1 MPPTPDAWLP
11 TLDAGLRGSLLALLL
26 LLGASMLR
34 WPRRLPLE
42 RVGLALA
49 AGLCVQVVA
58 QAPAVEWGPWSPWMA
73 PAIGIAMGNSVLFW
87 LFSQALCDDDFV
99 LRRRHGAVW
108 AGVVLAATLNL
119 VLLVPWCRAGA
130 PGWASLASQVV
141 FAMPL
146 LFGVLTVWAAARH
159 WRDDLIE
166 PRRYLRAAIVVGGSA
181 YALAMVAARRASG
194 DGRLSPTA
202 AAFDAAGLLLI
213 VAGVAWLLLRPVR
226 GDWYAATAAAPDET
240 GAAPAPP
247 SAAASEAEAPGRP
260 APHAT
265 SVGVPDSAVH
275 AADAHLA
282 QALDRAMQVDRAYKD
297 PALAVGSLAD
307 RLGVPEYRLRRHIN
321 QRLGHRNF
329 NAYLNAYR
337 LAEARA
343 ALADPARRQLPVL
356 TIALE
361 AGFGS
366 IGPFNRAFKADTGLT
381 PTDFRRQQL
390 ADS

>member
-1 MPPTPDAWLP
+1 MPPVPLAPLQM
-11 TLDAGLRGSLLALLL
+11 LDTGLRGALLALLT

-34 WPRRLPLE
+34 WPQRLPLE
-42 RVGLALA
+42 RIGLALA

-58 QAPAVEWGPWSPWMA
+58 QAPAVEWGDWSPWQA

-87 LFSQALCDDDFV
+87 LFAQALCDDDFE
-99 LRRRHGAVW
+99 LHRRH
-108 AGVVLAATLNL
+108 AGVWGGVTLAATLNL
-119 VLLVPWCRAGA
+119 ILLVPWCQAGA
-130 PGWASLASQVV
+130 PGWATLASQVV
-141 FAMPL
+141 FGMPL
-146 LFGVLTVWAAARH
+146 LFGLLTVWAAARH

-202 AAFDAAGLLLI
+202 AAFDVAGLLLI

-226 GDWYAATAAAPDET
+226 GDWYGAVAAGHDGPPGSEPEATVGEADVPSPAAMQ
-240 GAAPAPP
+240 APASDESDPT
-247 SAAASEAEAPGRP
+247 E
-260 APHAT
+260 
-265 SVGVPDSAVH
+265 H

-282 QALDRAMQVDRAYKD
+282 QALDRTMRVERAYKD
-297 PALAVGSLAD
+297 PTLSVGGLAD

-321 QRLGHRNF
+321 RHLGHRNF
-329 NAYLNAYR
+329 NAYLNAFR

-343 ALADPARRQLPVL
+343 ALADPSQRQLPVL

-361 AGFGS
+361 SGFGS
-366 IGPFNRAFKADTGLT
+366 IGPFNRAFKAETGLT
-381 PTDFRRQQL
+381 PTDFRRQRL

>member
-1 MPPTPDAWLP
+1 MPPTPDAWLQ

-49 AGLCVQVVA
+49 AGLCVQVVV
-58 QAPAVEWGPWSPWMA
+58 QAPAVEWGPWSPWQA

-87 LFSQALCDDDFV
+87 LFAQALCDDDFV
-99 LRRRHGAVW
+99 LRRLHVAVW

-202 AAFDAAGLLLI
+202 AALDAAGLLLI
-213 VAGVAWLLLRPVR
+213 VASVAWLLLRPVR
-226 GDWYAATAAAPDET
+226 GDWYGAAAVAPGET
-240 GAAPAPP
+240 GAAPTPS
-247 SAAASEAEAPGRP
+247 SAAEADAPGHP

-265 SVGVPDSAVH
+265 NGDAPDPAGY

-282 QALDRAMQVDRAYKD
+282 QALERAMQVERAYRD
-297 PALAVGSLAD
+297 PALAVGGLAD

-381 PTDFRRQQL
+381 PTDYRRQQL

>member
-1 MPPTPDAWLP
+1 MPPTPDAWLQ
-11 TLDAGLRGSLLALLL
+11 TLDTGLRGALLALLL
-26 LLGASMLR
+26 MLGASMLR

-42 RVGLALA
+42 QVGLALA
-49 AGLCVQVVA
+49 AGLCVQVVM
-58 QAPAVEWGPWSPWMA
+58 QAPAIEWGPWSPWQA

-87 LFSQALCDDDFV
+87 LFALALCDDDFV
-99 LRRRHGAVW
+99 PRWRHGAAW
-108 AGVVLAATLNL
+108 GGVVLAATLNL
-119 VLLVPWCRAGA
+119 VLLVPWCRAGG
-130 PGWASLASQVV
+130 PGWATLASQVV
-141 FAMPL
+141 FATPL
-146 LFGVLTVWAAARH
+146 LFGLLTVWAAARH

-194 DGRLSPTA
+194 DGRLTPQA
-202 AAFDAAGLLLI
+202 AVFDVAALLLI
-213 VAGVAWLLLRPVR
+213 VAAVAWLLLRPVR
-226 GDWYAATAAAPDET
+226 GPWYVGKDIRPSASPARARPGEQSVASV
-240 GAAPAPP
+240 APAD
-247 SAAASEAEAPGRP
+247 APARS
-260 APHAT
+260 T
-265 SVGVPDSAVH
+265 EED
-275 AADAHLA
+275 AADTRLA
-282 QALDRAMQVDRAYKD
+282 QALDRTMQVERAYKD
-297 PALAVGSLAD
+297 PTLSVGGLAD

-337 LAEARA
+337 LAEAQA
-343 ALADPARRQLPVL
+343 ALADPVRRQLPVL

-381 PTDFRRQQL
+381 PTDFRRQRL